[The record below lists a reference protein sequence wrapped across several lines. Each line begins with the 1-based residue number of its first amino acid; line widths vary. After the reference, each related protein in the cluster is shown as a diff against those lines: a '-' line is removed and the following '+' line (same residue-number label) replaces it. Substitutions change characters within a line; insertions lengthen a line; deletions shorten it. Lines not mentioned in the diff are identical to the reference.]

1 MERLDDVL
9 GYKNMKIYQNSDY
22 FSFSLDSII
31 LANYTSIRLRD
42 KKIVDLCCGNGI
54 IPLILSRRTNSN
66 IEGVEIQKKLC
77 DLANKT
83 IDLNLLTSR
92 VSIIN
97 MDIKDFAFNNSNI
110 YDLVLCNPPYF
121 KIEDNSSLN
130 LSYEK
135 MIARHEV
142 MIDLSSLCNC
152 AKRLLK
158 DNGSFCMVHRS
169 DRLMDILEE
178 FRKNG
183 IEPKIIRFVYENINK
198 ESTLVL
204 IQGQKA
210 GKVGLKIEKPI
221 ILFNLDGSMTEEYS
235 LLQKEVLK

>member
-31 LANYTSIRLRD
+31 LANYVSIRLKD
-42 KKIVDLCCGNGI
+42 KKIADFCCGNGI

-66 IEGVEIQKKLC
+66 IIGVEIQEKLC
-77 DLANKT
+77 DL
-83 IDLNLLTSR
+83 SR
-92 VSIIN
+92 KSIEYNSLMSRINIIN
-97 MDIKDFAFNNSNI
+97 DDIKDFSDNNLNAF
-110 YDLVLCNPPYF
+110 DLVVCNPPYF
-121 KIEDNSSLN
+121 KLEENSCLN

-142 MIDLSSLCNC
+142 KLDLSSLCQC
-152 AKRLLK
+152 AKKVLK
-158 DNGSFCMVHRS
+158 DNGSFCIVHRS
-169 DRLMDILEE
+169 DRLMDILSE

-183 IEPKIIRFVYENINK
+183 IEPKILRFVYENINK

-204 IQGQKA
+204 VQGQKA
-210 GKVGLKIEKPI
+210 GKVGLKVEKPI
-221 ILFNLDGSMTEEYS
+221 ILYNLDGSMTEEYQ